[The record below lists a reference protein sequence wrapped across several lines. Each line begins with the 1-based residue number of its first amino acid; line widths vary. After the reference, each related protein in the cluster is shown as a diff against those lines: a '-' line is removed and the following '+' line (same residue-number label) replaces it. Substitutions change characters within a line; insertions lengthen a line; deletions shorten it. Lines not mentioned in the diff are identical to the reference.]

1 MPKPLAFVK
10 NHGLGNDFILTA
22 HREDITPEQWPL
34 LARLLCER
42 HRGIGA
48 DGLIVY
54 HPSAQADARMQILN
68 ADGSE
73 PEMCGNGL
81 RTFVHYLHQHQGFG
95 TAQRIETGAG
105 VLTGKVLSHT
115 APHALIEVEM
125 GAPRL
130 TPEAIP
136 VLGFSETPVLN
147 APLTLAEQEKTFA
160 VSLVSMGNPH
170 CVIPVSDMPG
180 DWHTWGEALMKHPQ
194 FPAQANIEFVV
205 FHSPTEAEVKVWE
218 RGVGPTEA
226 CGTGACAVAVA
237 GQLLQQLQSPCTIHL
252 PGGPLHI
259 RWEGLNH
266 PVYMTGPSEE
276 VYSGIYPLEGALS

>member
-1 MPKPLAFVK
+1 MRQPLAFVK
-10 NHGLGNDFILTA
+10 SHGLGNDFILTG
-22 HREDITPEQWPL
+22 HRPDLSPEQWPEI
-34 LARLLCER
+34 ARKLCQR

-54 HPSAQADARMQILN
+54 HATETADARMQILN

-81 RTFVHYLHQHQGFG
+81 RTFVHYLHQHHGFAS
-95 TAQRIETGAG
+95 TLRIETGAG
-105 VLTGKVLSHT
+105 ILTGKVLSRDVSQ
-115 APHALIEVEM
+115 ALIEVEM
-125 GAPRL
+125 GPPHLAP
-130 TPEAIP
+130 ESIP
-136 VLGFSETPVLN
+136 ALGFTEGPVLN
-147 APLTLAEQEKTFA
+147 TPLCVPGTSQTFN

-170 CVIPVSDMPG
+170 CVIPVTQIPE
-180 DWHTWGEALMKHPQ
+180 DWHALGEALMQHPQ

-226 CGTGACAVAVA
+226 CGTGACAVAVV
-237 GQLLQQLQSPCTIHL
+237 GQLLQRLSPSCTLHL
-252 PGGPLHI
+252 PGGPLQI
-259 RWEGLNH
+259 RWDGINH